1 MKKCIF
7 LYRQRYLS
15 YLVLLLLLWP
25 TVMLAAQGNIQIKG
39 KFSLKEAIRYIEET
53 SDYTFFYKDS
63 DLKDKSKKEINCS
76 GTIEEVLKNL
86 FNGSGVNYI
95 IKGKEVIFKVA
106 NAQNAEQQQPKKRVI
121 TGTIIDG
128 ETKEPII
135 GASVWLKNSSSGT
148 VTNLDGHYSLTI
160 EGIGGVLEFSYIG
173 MKKQEIAI
181 SNKNIIDVIL
191 NPDTKKLDEVVVVGY
206 GRQKKESVVGAI
218 SSLDVGELN
227 IPGSNISNVLAGQL
241 AGVVSMQ
248 ASGEPGKNSA
258 SDFYI
263 RGIASF
269 KGNSTPLVLVDGIER
284 ELDEV
289 VVVGYGRQKKES
301 VVGAI
306 SSLDVG
312 ELNIP
317 GSNISNVL
325 AGQLAGV
332 VSMQASGEP
341 GKNSASDFYIRGI
354 ASFKGN
360 STPLVLVDGIEREL
374 DLVDVDDIATFSILK
389 DASASAVYGVRGAN
403 GVILITTKKGS
414 EGKPRINVRAEM
426 GFKTPTRMPQMA
438 NSVQWAEM
446 YNEAKGL
453 TGNGDGG
460 YSSEAIQK
468 YSDGS
473 DPDLYPN
480 VNWLDQMYRNLAS
493 SERVTLN
500 LSGGGDICK
509 YYVSGGFYNEGSIFR
524 NAGDVYDYNSSIH
537 YTKFNFRANMD
548 FSVTPTTT
556 FNVNLANIYES
567 SWGPGAT
574 TSDIWGY
581 AFNTS
586 PNAFPVEYS
595 DGTLSAPSAASGSN
609 PWNLLVHSGYRE
621 QSWNSAQSL
630 IGVTQKL
637 DMITLGLTANI
648 KFSWDAS
655 NNTLQVRSKTPP
667 QFHAT
672 GRNED
677 GSLNYK
683 TIYEGSN
690 NLSYAAP
697 VTVSKITTYMEGSLN
712 YTRLF
717 AQKHR
722 IGALFLYNHKIYKL
736 LTAENQKKSL
746 PYKSQGLAGRL
757 TYAYMDRYFAEFN
770 MGYTGSENFARGHRF
785 GFFPAYAI
793 GWMVSS
799 EKWFEPLTKVVNDL
813 KLKAS
818 YGKVGNDDIGAS
830 RRWAYEPSV
839 NTVTGWSYGKTAN
852 QTGTGYRVGEIENTN
867 VSWEEATKVNAGI
880 ELRLFEK
887 LKIQADYFYEERN
900 GIFLARAGLPAIVGL
915 TTTPY
920 VNVGKAKVSG
930 LDGTLE
936 YQQQVG
942 KVLLTGRGN
951 FTFSRNQMLDN
962 DEPDWEYKY
971 QNSIGKPFGRNGA
984 AQRKGFIALGFFESQ
999 AEIDN
1004 SPKQMFGEYRI
1015 GDVKYKDVNG
1025 DGKIDTY
1032 DQIAIGYTDLPE
1044 ITYGFGLTAKWK
1056 NFDASVFFQ
1065 GVARTS
1071 IYLAGTPLRP
1081 FSSDNMDRSAIYED
1095 LYKYSWKTTNTPE
1108 QNASAKYPRL
1118 SYGAEAGSSN
1128 NSQSS
1133 TMWLRDRS
1141 FLRLK
1146 NAEIGYTLPK
1156 TWLNKTFIKS
1166 FRFYIAGTN
1175 LLTFSKFK
1183 LWDPELLDTTNG
1195 AKYPNNMTVTIG
1207 LNANF

>member
-1 MKKCIF
+1 MKEKHF
-7 LYRQRYLS
+7 SYWRYLRFIA
-15 YLVLLLLLWP
+15 VFMLLYP
-25 TVMLAAQGNIQIKG
+25 ISVLAAQGHISVKG
-39 KFSLKEAIRYIEET
+39 QFSLKEAIQFIEKNSE
-53 SDYTFFYKDS
+53 YTFFYKDS
-63 DLKDKSKKEINCS
+63 DLRDNTKKNINCS
-76 GTIEEVLKNL
+76 GTVEEVLKKL
-86 FNGSGVNYI
+86 FTDSGVNYI
-95 IKGKEVIFKVA
+95 IKGNEVIFKVSKTEK
-106 NAQNAEQQQPKKRVI
+106 AEQQQQQKKRVI
-121 TGTIIDG
+121 TGTVIDG
-128 ETKEPII
+128 DLKEPII
-135 GASVWLKNSSSGT
+135 GASVWLKNSSSGA
-148 VTNLDGHYSLTI
+148 VTNLDGKYTI
-160 EGIGGVLEFSYIG
+160 TVEGIGGVLEFSYIG
-173 MKKQEIAI
+173 MTKQEIVI
-181 SNKNIIDVIL
+181 GDQSIINVTL
-191 NPDTKKLDEVVVVGY
+191 NADTKKLDEVVVVGY
-206 GRQKKESVVGAI
+206 GHQKKESVVGAI
-218 SSLDVGELN
+218 SSLDVG
-227 IPGSNISNVLAGQL
+227 
-241 AGVVSMQ
+241 
-248 ASGEPGKNSA
+248 
-258 SDFYI
+258 D
-263 RGIASF
+263 
-269 KGNSTPLVLVDGIER
+269 
-284 ELDEV
+284 
-289 VVVGYGRQKKES
+289 
-301 VVGAI
+301 
-306 SSLDVG
+306 
-312 ELNIP
+312 LNIP

-403 GVILITTKKGS
+403 GVILITTKKGT

-426 GFKTPTRMPQMA
+426 GFKTPTRMPEMA

-460 YSSEAIQK
+460 YSAEQIQK
-468 YSDGS
+468 YGDGS
-473 DPDLYPN
+473 DTDLYPN

-493 SERVTLN
+493 SERITLN

-524 NAGDVYDYNSSIH
+524 NAGNVYDYNSSIH

-574 TSDIWGY
+574 TKDIWEY

-586 PNAFPVEYS
+586 PNAYPVQYS
-595 DGTLSAPSAASGSN
+595 DGTISAPSSASGFN

-637 DMITLGLTANI
+637 DMITPGLTANI

-672 GRNED
+672 GRNDD
-677 GSLNYK
+677 GSLDYK

-712 YTRLF
+712 YTHLF

-722 IGALFLYNHKIYKL
+722 VGVLFLYNHKIYKL

-757 TYAYMDRYFAEFN
+757 TYAYKDKYFAEFN

-785 GFFPAYAI
+785 GFFPAYAL

-818 YGKVGNDDIGAS
+818 YGKVGNDDIGAY
-830 RRWAYEPSV
+830 RRWAYEPTINAV
-839 NTVTGWSYGKTAN
+839 NGWKYGKTGN

-880 ELRLFEK
+880 ELRLFDK

-930 LDGTLE
+930 IDGTVE

-984 AQRKGFIALGFFESQ
+984 TQRKGLIALGFFESQ
-999 AEIDN
+999 EEIDN
-1004 SPKQMFGEYRI
+1004 SPTQMFGEYRV
-1015 GDVKYKDVNG
+1015 GDTKYKDVNG

-1032 DQIAIGYTDLPE
+1032 DQISIGYTDLPE

-1071 IYLAGTPLRP
+1071 TYLSGTPLRP

-1095 LYKYSWKTTNTPE
+1095 FYKYSWKTTNTAD
-1108 QNASAKYPRL
+1108 QNAAAKYPRL

-1128 NSQSS
+1128 NNQSS
-1133 TMWLRDRS
+1133 TIWLRDRS

-1156 TWLNKTFIKS
+1156 TWLSKTFIKS
-1166 FRFYIAGTN
+1166 FRFYVAGTN

>member
-1 MKKCIF
+1 MKEKHF
-7 LYRQRYLS
+7 STWRYLRFIA
-15 YLVLLLLLWP
+15 VFMLLYP
-25 TVMLAAQGNIQIKG
+25 ISVLAAQGHISVKG
-39 KFSLKEAIRYIEET
+39 QFSLKEAIQFIEKNSE
-53 SDYTFFYKDS
+53 YTFFYKDS
-63 DLKDKSKKEINCS
+63 DLRDNTKKNINCS
-76 GTIEEVLKNL
+76 GTIEEVLKKL
-86 FNGSGVNYI
+86 FTDSGVNYI
-95 IKGKEVIFKVA
+95 IKGNEVIFKV
-106 NAQNAEQQQPKKRVI
+106 NKTEKVEQQQQQKKRVI
-121 TGTIIDG
+121 TGVVIDG
-128 ETKEPII
+128 DLKEPII
-135 GASVWLKNSSSGT
+135 GASVWLKNSSSGA
-148 VTNLDGHYSLTI
+148 VTNLDGKYTI
-160 EGIGGVLEFSYIG
+160 TVEGIGGVLEFSYIG
-173 MKKQEIAI
+173 MKKQEIVI
-181 SNKNIIDVIL
+181 GDQSIINVTL
-191 NPDTKKLDEVVVVGY
+191 SADTKKLDEVVVVGY
-206 GRQKKESVVGAI
+206 GH
-218 SSLDVGELN
+218 
-227 IPGSNISNVLAGQL
+227 
-241 AGVVSMQ
+241 
-248 ASGEPGKNSA
+248 
-258 SDFYI
+258 
-263 RGIASF
+263 
-269 KGNSTPLVLVDGIER
+269 
-284 ELDEV
+284 
-289 VVVGYGRQKKES
+289 QKKES

-403 GVILITTKKGS
+403 GVILITTKKGT

-426 GFKTPTRMPQMA
+426 GFKTPTRMPEMA

-460 YSSEAIQK
+460 YSAEQIQK
-468 YSDGS
+468 YRDGS

-493 SERVTLN
+493 SERITLN

-524 NAGDVYDYNSSIH
+524 NAGNVYDYNSSIH

-574 TSDIWGY
+574 TKDIWEY

-586 PNAFPVEYS
+586 PNAYPVQYS
-595 DGTLSAPSAASGSN
+595 DGTISAPSSASGFN

-637 DMITLGLTANI
+637 DMITPGLTANI

-672 GRNED
+672 GRNDD
-677 GSLNYK
+677 GSLDYK

-697 VTVSKITTYMEGSLN
+697 VTESKITTYMEGSLN
-712 YTRLF
+712 YTHLF

-722 IGALFLYNHKIYKL
+722 VGVLFLYNHKIYKL

-757 TYAYMDRYFAEFN
+757 TYAYKDKYFAEFN

-785 GFFPAYAI
+785 GFFPAYAL

-818 YGKVGNDDIGAS
+818 YGKVGNDDIGAQ
-830 RRWAYEPSV
+830 RRWAYEPTINAV
-839 NTVTGWSYGKTAN
+839 NGWKYGKTGN
-852 QTGTGYRVGEIENTN
+852 QTGAGYRVGEIENTN

-880 ELRLFEK
+880 ELRLFDK

-900 GIFLARAGLPAIVGL
+900 GIFLHVQDCRLL
-915 TTTPY
+915 
-920 VNVGKAKVSG
+920 S
-930 LDGTLE
+930 
-936 YQQQVG
+936 
-942 KVLLTGRGN
+942 VLR
-951 FTFSRNQMLDN
+951 Q
-962 DEPDWEYKY
+962 
-971 QNSIGKPFGRNGA
+971 
-984 AQRKGFIALGFFESQ
+984 
-999 AEIDN
+999 
-1004 SPKQMFGEYRI
+1004 
-1015 GDVKYKDVNG
+1015 
-1025 DGKIDTY
+1025 
-1032 DQIAIGYTDLPE
+1032 
-1044 ITYGFGLTAKWK
+1044 
-1056 NFDASVFFQ
+1056 
-1065 GVARTS
+1065 
-1071 IYLAGTPLRP
+1071 
-1081 FSSDNMDRSAIYED
+1081 
-1095 LYKYSWKTTNTPE
+1095 
-1108 QNASAKYPRL
+1108 
-1118 SYGAEAGSSN
+1118 
-1128 NSQSS
+1128 
-1133 TMWLRDRS
+1133 
-1141 FLRLK
+1141 
-1146 NAEIGYTLPK
+1146 
-1156 TWLNKTFIKS
+1156 
-1166 FRFYIAGTN
+1166 
-1175 LLTFSKFK
+1175 LL
-1183 LWDPELLDTTNG
+1183 
-1195 AKYPNNMTVTIG
+1195 M
-1207 LNANF
+1207 

>member
-1 MKKCIF
+1 MKEKHF
-7 LYRQRYLS
+7 SHWRYLRFIA
-15 YLVLLLLLWP
+15 VFMLLYP
-25 TVMLAAQGNIQIKG
+25 ISVLAAQGHISVKG
-39 KFSLKEAIRYIEET
+39 QFSLKEAIQFIEKNSE
-53 SDYTFFYKDS
+53 YTFFYKDS
-63 DLKDKSKKEINCS
+63 DLRDNTKKNINCS
-76 GTIEEVLKNL
+76 GTIEEVLKKL
-86 FNGSGVNYI
+86 FTDSGVNYI
-95 IKGKEVIFKVA
+95 IKGKEIIFKV
-106 NAQNAEQQQPKKRVI
+106 NKTEKVEQQQQQKKRVI
-121 TGTIIDG
+121 TGTVTDG
-128 ETKEPII
+128 DLKEPII
-135 GASVWLKNSSSGT
+135 GASVWLKNSSTGA
-148 VTNLDGHYSLTI
+148 VTNLDGKYTI
-160 EGIGGVLEFSYIG
+160 TVEGIGGVLEFSYIG
-173 MKKQEIAI
+173 MKKQEI
-181 SNKNIIDVIL
+181 VIGDQSVINVTL
-191 NPDTKKLDEVVVVGY
+191 SADTKKLDEVVVVGY
-206 GRQKKESVVGAI
+206 GHQKKESVVGAI

-227 IPGSNISNVLAGQL
+227 V
-241 AGVVSMQ
+241 
-248 ASGEPGKNSA
+248 
-258 SDFYI
+258 
-263 RGIASF
+263 
-269 KGNSTPLVLVDGIER
+269 
-284 ELDEV
+284 
-289 VVVGYGRQKKES
+289 
-301 VVGAI
+301 
-306 SSLDVG
+306 
-312 ELNIP
+312 P

-403 GVILITTKKGS
+403 GVILITTKKGT

-460 YSSEAIQK
+460 YSAEQIQM
-468 YSDGS
+468 YRDGS
-473 DPDLYPN
+473 DSDLYPN
-480 VNWLDQMYRNLAS
+480 VNWLGQMYKDLAS

-567 SWGPGAT
+567 SWGPGAKIE
-574 TSDIWGY
+574 DIWTN

-586 PNAFPVEYS
+586 PNAYPVEYS
-595 DGTLSAPSAASGSN
+595 DGTISAPSAAVGNN

-621 QSWNSAQSL
+621 QNWSSAQSL
-630 IGVTQKL
+630 IGLTQKL
-637 DMITLGLTANI
+637 DMITPGLTANI

-655 NNTLQVRSKTPP
+655 NNTLQVRTKTAPAY
-667 QFHAT
+667 HAT

-677 GSLNYK
+677 GSLQYK
-683 TIYEGSN
+683 RIYEGSN

-712 YTRLF
+712 YTHLF

-757 TYAYMDRYFAEFN
+757 TYAYKDKYFAEFN

-785 GFFPAYAI
+785 GFFPAYAL

-799 EKWFEPLTKVVNDL
+799 EKWFEPLAKVVNDL

-818 YGKVGNDDIGAS
+818 YGKVGNDDIGAQ
-830 RRWAYEPSV
+830 RRWAYEPTI
-839 NTVTGWSYGKTAN
+839 NTPGGWKYGETAN
-852 QTGTGYRVGEIENTN
+852 QSGTGYRVGEIENTN

-880 ELRLFEK
+880 ELRLFDK

-930 LDGTLE
+930 IDGTLE
-936 YQQQVG
+936 YQQKVG

-951 FTFSRNQMLDN
+951 FTFSRNQMVEN
-962 DEPDWEYKY
+962 DQPDWEYKY
-971 QNSIGKPFGRNGA
+971 QNVTGKPFGRKGA
-984 AQRKGFIALGFFESQ
+984 TQRKGLVALGFFESQ
-999 AEIDN
+999 EEIDN
-1004 SPKQMFGEYRI
+1004 SPTQMFGEYRV
-1015 GDVKYKDVNG
+1015 GDIKYQDING

-1032 DQIAIGYTDLPE
+1032 DQISIGYTDLPE

-1065 GVARTS
+1065 GVSHTS
-1071 IYLAGTPLRP
+1071 IYLSGNPLRA
-1081 FSSDNMDRSAIYED
+1081 FSSDNMDRTSIYED
-1095 LYKYSWKTTNTPE
+1095 IYKYSWKTTNTAE
-1108 QNASAKYPRL
+1108 QNAAAKYPRL
-1118 SYGAEAGSSN
+1118 SYGAEAGSN
-1128 NSQSS
+1128 NNDQSS
-1133 TMWLRDRS
+1133 TLWLRDRS

-1146 NAEIGYTLPK
+1146 NAEVGYTLPK
-1156 TWLNKTFIKS
+1156 TWLSKTFIKS
-1166 FRFYIAGTN
+1166 FRFYVTGTN

>member
-1 MKKCIF
+1 MKEKHF
-7 LYRQRYLS
+7 STWRYLRFIA
-15 YLVLLLLLWP
+15 VFMLLYP
-25 TVMLAAQGNIQIKG
+25 ISVLAAQGHISVKG
-39 KFSLKEAIRYIEET
+39 QFSLKEAIQFIEKNSE
-53 SDYTFFYKDS
+53 YTFFYKDS
-63 DLKDKSKKEINCS
+63 DLRDNTKKNINCS
-76 GTIEEVLKNL
+76 GTIEEVLKKL
-86 FNGSGVNYI
+86 FTDSGVNYI
-95 IKGKEVIFKVA
+95 IKGNEVIFKV
-106 NAQNAEQQQPKKRVI
+106 NKTEKVEQQQQQKKRVI
-121 TGTIIDG
+121 TGVVIDG
-128 ETKEPII
+128 DLKEPII
-135 GASVWLKNSSSGT
+135 GASVWLKNSSSGA
-148 VTNLDGHYSLTI
+148 VTNLDGKYTI
-160 EGIGGVLEFSYIG
+160 TVEGIGGVLEFSYIG
-173 MKKQEIAI
+173 MKKQEIVI
-181 SNKNIIDVIL
+181 GDQSIINVTL
-191 NPDTKKLDEVVVVGY
+191 SADTKKLDEVVVVGY
-206 GRQKKESVVGAI
+206 GH
-218 SSLDVGELN
+218 
-227 IPGSNISNVLAGQL
+227 
-241 AGVVSMQ
+241 
-248 ASGEPGKNSA
+248 
-258 SDFYI
+258 
-263 RGIASF
+263 
-269 KGNSTPLVLVDGIER
+269 
-284 ELDEV
+284 
-289 VVVGYGRQKKES
+289 QKKES

-403 GVILITTKKGS
+403 GVILITTKKGT

-426 GFKTPTRMPQMA
+426 GFKTPTRMPEMA

-460 YSSEAIQK
+460 YSAEQIQK
-468 YSDGS
+468 YRDGS

-493 SERVTLN
+493 SERITLN

-524 NAGDVYDYNSSIH
+524 NAGNVYDYNSSIH

-574 TSDIWGY
+574 TKDIWEY

-586 PNAFPVEYS
+586 PNAYPVQYS
-595 DGTLSAPSAASGSN
+595 DGTISAPSSASGFN

-637 DMITLGLTANI
+637 DMITPGLTANI

-672 GRNED
+672 GRNDD
-677 GSLNYK
+677 GSLDYK

-697 VTVSKITTYMEGSLN
+697 VTESKITTYMEGSLN
-712 YTRLF
+712 YTHLF

-722 IGALFLYNHKIYKL
+722 VGVLFLYNHKIYKL

-757 TYAYMDRYFAEFN
+757 TYAYKDKYFAEFN

-785 GFFPAYAI
+785 GFFPAYAL

-818 YGKVGNDDIGAS
+818 YGKVGNDDIGAQ
-830 RRWAYEPSV
+830 RRWAYEPTINAV
-839 NTVTGWSYGKTAN
+839 NGWKYGKTGN
-852 QTGTGYRVGEIENTN
+852 QTGAGYRVGEIENTN

-880 ELRLFEK
+880 ELRLFDK

-930 LDGTLE
+930 IDGTVE

-942 KVLLTGRGN
+942 
-951 FTFSRNQMLDN
+951 
-962 DEPDWEYKY
+962 
-971 QNSIGKPFGRNGA
+971 
-984 AQRKGFIALGFFESQ
+984 
-999 AEIDN
+999 
-1004 SPKQMFGEYRI
+1004 
-1015 GDVKYKDVNG
+1015 
-1025 DGKIDTY
+1025 
-1032 DQIAIGYTDLPE
+1032 
-1044 ITYGFGLTAKWK
+1044 
-1056 NFDASVFFQ
+1056 
-1065 GVARTS
+1065 
-1071 IYLAGTPLRP
+1071 
-1081 FSSDNMDRSAIYED
+1081 
-1095 LYKYSWKTTNTPE
+1095 
-1108 QNASAKYPRL
+1108 
-1118 SYGAEAGSSN
+1118 
-1128 NSQSS
+1128 
-1133 TMWLRDRS
+1133 
-1141 FLRLK
+1141 
-1146 NAEIGYTLPK
+1146 
-1156 TWLNKTFIKS
+1156 
-1166 FRFYIAGTN
+1166 
-1175 LLTFSKFK
+1175 
-1183 LWDPELLDTTNG
+1183 
-1195 AKYPNNMTVTIG
+1195 
-1207 LNANF
+1207 

>member
-1 MKKCIF
+1 MKEKHF
-7 LYRQRYLS
+7 STWRYLRFIA
-15 YLVLLLLLWP
+15 VFMLLYP
-25 TVMLAAQGNIQIKG
+25 ISVLAAQGHISVKG
-39 KFSLKEAIRYIEET
+39 QFSLKEAIQFIEKNSE
-53 SDYTFFYKDS
+53 YTFFYKDS
-63 DLKDKSKKEINCS
+63 DLRDNTKKNINCS
-76 GTIEEVLKNL
+76 GTIEEVLKKL
-86 FNGSGVNYI
+86 FTDSGVNYI
-95 IKGKEVIFKVA
+95 IKGNEVIFKV
-106 NAQNAEQQQPKKRVI
+106 NKTEKVEQQQQQKKRVI
-121 TGTIIDG
+121 TGVVIDG
-128 ETKEPII
+128 DLKEPII
-135 GASVWLKNSSSGT
+135 GASVWLKNSSSGA
-148 VTNLDGHYSLTI
+148 VTNLDGKYTI
-160 EGIGGVLEFSYIG
+160 TVEGIGGVLEFSYIG
-173 MKKQEIAI
+173 MKKQEIVI
-181 SNKNIIDVIL
+181 GDQSIINVTL
-191 NPDTKKLDEVVVVGY
+191 SADTKKLDEVVVVGY
-206 GRQKKESVVGAI
+206 GH
-218 SSLDVGELN
+218 
-227 IPGSNISNVLAGQL
+227 
-241 AGVVSMQ
+241 
-248 ASGEPGKNSA
+248 
-258 SDFYI
+258 
-263 RGIASF
+263 
-269 KGNSTPLVLVDGIER
+269 
-284 ELDEV
+284 
-289 VVVGYGRQKKES
+289 QKKES

-403 GVILITTKKGS
+403 GVILITTKKGT

-426 GFKTPTRMPQMA
+426 GFKTPTRMPEMA

-460 YSSEAIQK
+460 YSAEQIQK
-468 YSDGS
+468 YRDGS

-493 SERVTLN
+493 SERITLN

-524 NAGDVYDYNSSIH
+524 NAGNVYDYNSSIH

-574 TSDIWGY
+574 TKDIWEY

-586 PNAFPVEYS
+586 PNAYPVQYS
-595 DGTLSAPSAASGSN
+595 DGTISAPSSASGFN

-637 DMITLGLTANI
+637 DMITPGLTANI

-672 GRNED
+672 GRNDD
-677 GSLNYK
+677 GSLDYK

-690 NLSYAAP
+690 NLSYAPP
-697 VTVSKITTYMEGSLN
+697 VTESKITTYMEGSLN
-712 YTRLF
+712 YTHLF

-722 IGALFLYNHKIYKL
+722 VGVLFLYNHKIYKL

-757 TYAYMDRYFAEFN
+757 TYAYKDKYFAEFN

-785 GFFPAYAI
+785 GFFPAYAL
-793 GWMVSS
+793 GWMMSS

-818 YGKVGNDDIGAS
+818 YGKVGNDDIGAQ
-830 RRWAYEPSV
+830 RRWAYEPTI
-839 NTVTGWSYGKTAN
+839 NTLNGWKYGKTGN

-880 ELRLFEK
+880 ELRLFDK

-930 LDGTLE
+930 IDGTVE

-971 QNSIGKPFGRNGA
+971 QNF
-984 AQRKGFIALGFFESQ
+984 
-999 AEIDN
+999 
-1004 SPKQMFGEYRI
+1004 YR
-1015 GDVKYKDVNG
+1015 
-1025 DGKIDTY
+1025 
-1032 DQIAIGYTDLPE
+1032 
-1044 ITYGFGLTAKWK
+1044 
-1056 NFDASVFFQ
+1056 
-1065 GVARTS
+1065 
-1071 IYLAGTPLRP
+1071 
-1081 FSSDNMDRSAIYED
+1081 
-1095 LYKYSWKTTNTPE
+1095 
-1108 QNASAKYPRL
+1108 
-1118 SYGAEAGSSN
+1118 
-1128 NSQSS
+1128 
-1133 TMWLRDRS
+1133 
-1141 FLRLK
+1141 
-1146 NAEIGYTLPK
+1146 
-1156 TWLNKTFIKS
+1156 
-1166 FRFYIAGTN
+1166 
-1175 LLTFSKFK
+1175 
-1183 LWDPELLDTTNG
+1183 
-1195 AKYPNNMTVTIG
+1195 
-1207 LNANF
+1207 

>member
-86 FNGSGVNYI
+86 FKGSGVNYI

-135 GASVWLKNSSSGT
+135 GASVWSKNSSSGT

-181 SNKNIIDVIL
+181 SNKNVIDVIL
-191 NPDTKKLDEVVVVGY
+191 NPDTKK
-206 GRQKKESVVGAI
+206 
-218 SSLDVGELN
+218 
-227 IPGSNISNVLAGQL
+227 
-241 AGVVSMQ
+241 
-248 ASGEPGKNSA
+248 
-258 SDFYI
+258 
-263 RGIASF
+263 
-269 KGNSTPLVLVDGIER
+269 
-284 ELDEV
+284 LDEV

-1004 SPKQMFGEYRI
+1004 SPKQMFGEYRV

-1156 TWLNKTFIKS
+1156 NWLNKTFIKS

>member
-1 MKKCIF
+1 MKEKHF
-7 LYRQRYLS
+7 STWRYLRFIA
-15 YLVLLLLLWP
+15 VFMLLYP
-25 TVMLAAQGNIQIKG
+25 ISVLAAQGHISVKG
-39 KFSLKEAIRYIEET
+39 QFSLKEAIQFIEKNSE
-53 SDYTFFYKDS
+53 YTFFYKDS
-63 DLKDKSKKEINCS
+63 DLRDNTKKNINCS
-76 GTIEEVLKNL
+76 GTIEEVLKKL
-86 FNGSGVNYI
+86 FTDSGVNYI
-95 IKGKEVIFKVA
+95 IKGNEVIFKV
-106 NAQNAEQQQPKKRVI
+106 NKTEKVEQQQQQKKRVI
-121 TGTIIDG
+121 TGVVIDG
-128 ETKEPII
+128 DLKEPII
-135 GASVWLKNSSSGT
+135 GASVWLKNSSSGA
-148 VTNLDGHYSLTI
+148 VTNLDGKYTI
-160 EGIGGVLEFSYIG
+160 TVEGIGGVLEFSYIG
-173 MKKQEIAI
+173 MKKQEIVI
-181 SNKNIIDVIL
+181 GDQSIINVTL
-191 NPDTKKLDEVVVVGY
+191 SADTKKLDEVVVVGY
-206 GRQKKESVVGAI
+206 GH
-218 SSLDVGELN
+218 
-227 IPGSNISNVLAGQL
+227 
-241 AGVVSMQ
+241 
-248 ASGEPGKNSA
+248 
-258 SDFYI
+258 
-263 RGIASF
+263 
-269 KGNSTPLVLVDGIER
+269 
-284 ELDEV
+284 
-289 VVVGYGRQKKES
+289 QKKES

-403 GVILITTKKGS
+403 GVILITTKKGT

-426 GFKTPTRMPQMA
+426 GFKTPTRMPEMA

-460 YSSEAIQK
+460 YSAEQIQK
-468 YSDGS
+468 YRDGS

-493 SERVTLN
+493 SERITLN

-524 NAGDVYDYNSSIH
+524 NAGNVYDYNSSIH

-574 TSDIWGY
+574 TKDIWEY

-586 PNAFPVEYS
+586 PNAYPVQYS
-595 DGTLSAPSAASGSN
+595 DGTISAPSSASGFN

-637 DMITLGLTANI
+637 DMITPGLTANI

-672 GRNED
+672 GRNDD
-677 GSLNYK
+677 GSLDYK

-697 VTVSKITTYMEGSLN
+697 VTESKITTYMEGSLN
-712 YTRLF
+712 YTHLF

-722 IGALFLYNHKIYKL
+722 VGVLFLYNHKIYKL

-757 TYAYMDRYFAEFN
+757 TYAYKDKYFAEFN

-785 GFFPAYAI
+785 GFFPAYAL

-818 YGKVGNDDIGAS
+818 YGKVGNDDIGAQ
-830 RRWAYEPSV
+830 RRWAYEPTINAV
-839 NTVTGWSYGKTAN
+839 NGWKYGKTGN
-852 QTGTGYRVGEIENTN
+852 QTGAGYRVGEIENTN

-880 ELRLFEK
+880 ELRLFDK

-930 LDGTLE
+930 IDGTVE

-942 KVLLTGRGN
+942 KV
-951 FTFSRNQMLDN
+951 
-962 DEPDWEYKY
+962 
-971 QNSIGKPFGRNGA
+971 
-984 AQRKGFIALGFFESQ
+984 
-999 AEIDN
+999 
-1004 SPKQMFGEYRI
+1004 
-1015 GDVKYKDVNG
+1015 
-1025 DGKIDTY
+1025 
-1032 DQIAIGYTDLPE
+1032 
-1044 ITYGFGLTAKWK
+1044 
-1056 NFDASVFFQ
+1056 
-1065 GVARTS
+1065 
-1071 IYLAGTPLRP
+1071 
-1081 FSSDNMDRSAIYED
+1081 
-1095 LYKYSWKTTNTPE
+1095 
-1108 QNASAKYPRL
+1108 
-1118 SYGAEAGSSN
+1118 
-1128 NSQSS
+1128 
-1133 TMWLRDRS
+1133 
-1141 FLRLK
+1141 
-1146 NAEIGYTLPK
+1146 
-1156 TWLNKTFIKS
+1156 
-1166 FRFYIAGTN
+1166 
-1175 LLTFSKFK
+1175 
-1183 LWDPELLDTTNG
+1183 
-1195 AKYPNNMTVTIG
+1195 
-1207 LNANF
+1207 

>member
-181 SNKNIIDVIL
+181 SNKNVIDVIL
-191 NPDTKKLDEVVVVGY
+191 NPDTKK
-206 GRQKKESVVGAI
+206 
-218 SSLDVGELN
+218 
-227 IPGSNISNVLAGQL
+227 
-241 AGVVSMQ
+241 
-248 ASGEPGKNSA
+248 
-258 SDFYI
+258 
-263 RGIASF
+263 
-269 KGNSTPLVLVDGIER
+269 
-284 ELDEV
+284 LDEV

-697 VTVSKITTYMEGSLN
+697 VTVSKITTMRQ
-712 YTRLF
+712 T
-717 AQKHR
+717 
-722 IGALFLYNHKIYKL
+722 
-736 LTAENQKKSL
+736 
-746 PYKSQGLAGRL
+746 
-757 TYAYMDRYFAEFN
+757 
-770 MGYTGSENFARGHRF
+770 
-785 GFFPAYAI
+785 FF
-793 GWMVSS
+793 V
-799 EKWFEPLTKVVNDL
+799 
-813 KLKAS
+813 
-818 YGKVGNDDIGAS
+818 
-830 RRWAYEPSV
+830 
-839 NTVTGWSYGKTAN
+839 
-852 QTGTGYRVGEIENTN
+852 
-867 VSWEEATKVNAGI
+867 
-880 ELRLFEK
+880 
-887 LKIQADYFYEERN
+887 
-900 GIFLARAGLPAIVGL
+900 
-915 TTTPY
+915 
-920 VNVGKAKVSG
+920 
-930 LDGTLE
+930 
-936 YQQQVG
+936 
-942 KVLLTGRGN
+942 
-951 FTFSRNQMLDN
+951 
-962 DEPDWEYKY
+962 
-971 QNSIGKPFGRNGA
+971 
-984 AQRKGFIALGFFESQ
+984 
-999 AEIDN
+999 
-1004 SPKQMFGEYRI
+1004 
-1015 GDVKYKDVNG
+1015 
-1025 DGKIDTY
+1025 
-1032 DQIAIGYTDLPE
+1032 
-1044 ITYGFGLTAKWK
+1044 
-1056 NFDASVFFQ
+1056 
-1065 GVARTS
+1065 
-1071 IYLAGTPLRP
+1071 
-1081 FSSDNMDRSAIYED
+1081 
-1095 LYKYSWKTTNTPE
+1095 
-1108 QNASAKYPRL
+1108 
-1118 SYGAEAGSSN
+1118 
-1128 NSQSS
+1128 
-1133 TMWLRDRS
+1133 
-1141 FLRLK
+1141 
-1146 NAEIGYTLPK
+1146 
-1156 TWLNKTFIKS
+1156 
-1166 FRFYIAGTN
+1166 
-1175 LLTFSKFK
+1175 
-1183 LWDPELLDTTNG
+1183 
-1195 AKYPNNMTVTIG
+1195 
-1207 LNANF
+1207 

>member
-1 MKKCIF
+1 MKEKHF
-7 LYRQRYLS
+7 SYWRYLRFIA
-15 YLVLLLLLWP
+15 VFMLLYP
-25 TVMLAAQGNIQIKG
+25 ISVLAAQGHISVKG
-39 KFSLKEAIRYIEET
+39 QFSLKEAIQFIEKNSE
-53 SDYTFFYKDS
+53 YTFFYKDS
-63 DLKDKSKKEINCS
+63 DLRDNTKKNINCS
-76 GTIEEVLKNL
+76 GTIEEVLKKL
-86 FNGSGVNYI
+86 FTDSGVNYI
-95 IKGKEVIFKVA
+95 IKGNEVIFKV
-106 NAQNAEQQQPKKRVI
+106 NKTEKVEQQQQQKKRVI
-121 TGTIIDG
+121 TGTVIDG
-128 ETKEPII
+128 DLKEPII
-135 GASVWLKNSSSGT
+135 GASVWLKNSSSGA
-148 VTNLDGHYSLTI
+148 VTNLDGKYTI
-160 EGIGGVLEFSYIG
+160 TVEGIGGVLEFSYIG
-173 MKKQEIAI
+173 MKKQEI
-181 SNKNIIDVIL
+181 VIGDQSVINVTL
-191 NPDTKKLDEVVVVGY
+191 SADTKKLDEVVVVGY
-206 GRQKKESVVGAI
+206 GH
-218 SSLDVGELN
+218 
-227 IPGSNISNVLAGQL
+227 
-241 AGVVSMQ
+241 
-248 ASGEPGKNSA
+248 
-258 SDFYI
+258 
-263 RGIASF
+263 
-269 KGNSTPLVLVDGIER
+269 
-284 ELDEV
+284 
-289 VVVGYGRQKKES
+289 QKKES

-426 GFKTPTRMPQMA
+426 GFKSPTRMPEMA

-460 YSSEAIQK
+460 YSAEQIQK
-468 YSDGS
+468 YREGS
-473 DPDLYPN
+473 DTDLYPN

-493 SERVTLN
+493 SERITLN

-524 NAGDVYDYNSSIH
+524 NAGNVYDYNSSIH

-574 TSDIWGY
+574 TKDIWEY

-586 PNAFPVEYS
+586 PNAYPVQYS
-595 DGTLSAPSAASGSN
+595 DGTISAPSSASGFN

-637 DMITLGLTANI
+637 DMITPGLTANI

-672 GRNED
+672 GRNDD

-697 VTVSKITTYMEGSLN
+697 VTESKITTYMEGSLN
-712 YTRLF
+712 YTHLF

-722 IGALFLYNHKIYKL
+722 VGVLLLYNHKIYKL

-757 TYAYMDRYFAEFN
+757 TYAYKDKYFAEFN

-785 GFFPAYAI
+785 GFFPAYAL

-818 YGKVGNDDIGAS
+818 YGKVGNDDIGAY
-830 RRWAYEPSV
+830 RRWAYEPTI
-839 NTVTGWSYGKTAN
+839 NTLNGWKYGKTGN

-880 ELRLFEK
+880 ELRLFDK

-930 LDGTLE
+930 IDGTIE

-984 AQRKGFIALGFFESQ
+984 TQRKGLIALGFFESQ
-999 AEIDN
+999 EEIDN
-1004 SPKQMFGEYRI
+1004 SPTQMFGEYRV
-1015 GDVKYKDVNG
+1015 GDTKYKDVNG

-1032 DQIAIGYTDLPE
+1032 DQISIGYTDLPE

-1071 IYLAGTPLRP
+1071 TYLSGTPLRP

-1095 LYKYSWKTTNTPE
+1095 LYKYSWKTTNTDAE
-1108 QNASAKYPRL
+1108 NAAAKYPRL

-1128 NSQSS
+1128 NNQSS
-1133 TMWLRDRS
+1133 TIWLRDRS

-1166 FRFYIAGTN
+1166 FRFYVAGTN

>member
-1 MKKCIF
+1 MKEKHF
-7 LYRQRYLS
+7 STWRYLRFIA
-15 YLVLLLLLWP
+15 VFMLLYP
-25 TVMLAAQGNIQIKG
+25 ISVLAAQGHISVKG
-39 KFSLKEAIRYIEET
+39 QFSLKEAIQFIEKNSE
-53 SDYTFFYKDS
+53 YTFFYKDS
-63 DLKDKSKKEINCS
+63 DLRDNTKKNINCS
-76 GTIEEVLKNL
+76 GTIEEVLKKL
-86 FNGSGVNYI
+86 FTDSGVNYI
-95 IKGKEVIFKVA
+95 IKGNEVIFKV
-106 NAQNAEQQQPKKRVI
+106 NKTEKVEQQQQQKKRVI
-121 TGTIIDG
+121 TGVVIDG
-128 ETKEPII
+128 DLKEPII
-135 GASVWLKNSSSGT
+135 GASVWLKNSSSGA
-148 VTNLDGHYSLTI
+148 VTNLDGKYTI
-160 EGIGGVLEFSYIG
+160 TVEGIGGVLEFSYIG
-173 MKKQEIAI
+173 MKKQEIVI
-181 SNKNIIDVIL
+181 GDQSIINVTL
-191 NPDTKKLDEVVVVGY
+191 SADTKKLDEVVVVGY
-206 GRQKKESVVGAI
+206 GH
-218 SSLDVGELN
+218 
-227 IPGSNISNVLAGQL
+227 
-241 AGVVSMQ
+241 
-248 ASGEPGKNSA
+248 
-258 SDFYI
+258 
-263 RGIASF
+263 
-269 KGNSTPLVLVDGIER
+269 
-284 ELDEV
+284 
-289 VVVGYGRQKKES
+289 QKKES

-403 GVILITTKKGS
+403 GVILITTKKGT

-426 GFKTPTRMPQMA
+426 GFKTPTRMPEMA

-460 YSSEAIQK
+460 YSAEQIQK
-468 YSDGS
+468 YRDGS

-493 SERVTLN
+493 SERITLN

-524 NAGDVYDYNSSIH
+524 NAGNVYDYNSSIH

-574 TSDIWGY
+574 TKDIWEY

-586 PNAFPVEYS
+586 PNAYPVQYS
-595 DGTLSAPSAASGSN
+595 DGTISAPSSASGFN

-637 DMITLGLTANI
+637 DMITPGLTANI

-672 GRNED
+672 GRNDD
-677 GSLNYK
+677 GSLDYK

-697 VTVSKITTYMEGSLN
+697 VTESKITTYMEGSLN
-712 YTRLF
+712 YTHLF

-722 IGALFLYNHKIYKL
+722 VGVLFLYNHKIYKL

-757 TYAYMDRYFAEFN
+757 TYAYKDKYFAEFN

-785 GFFPAYAI
+785 GFFPAYAL

-818 YGKVGNDDIGAS
+818 YGKVGNDDIGAQ
-830 RRWAYEPSV
+830 RRWAYEPTINAV
-839 NTVTGWSYGKTAN
+839 NGWKYGKTGN
-852 QTGTGYRVGEIENTN
+852 QTGAGYRVGEIENTN

-880 ELRLFEK
+880 ELRLFDK

-930 LDGTLE
+930 IDGTVE

-984 AQRKGFIALGFFESQ
+984 TQRKGLVALGFFESQ
-999 AEIDN
+999 EEIDN
-1004 SPKQMFGEYRI
+1004 SPTQMFGEYRV
-1015 GDVKYKDVNG
+1015 GDTKYKDVNG
-1025 DGKIDTY
+1025 DKVIDANDVT
-1032 DQIAIGYTDLPE
+1032 AIGYSTAAPE
-1044 ITYGFGLTAKWK
+1044 IYYSFHLGAEWKGIGL
-1056 NFDASVFFQ
+1056 DAMFQ
-1065 GVARTS
+1065 GTGNYSAVLNTKSMFWPLINNTS
-1071 IYLAGTPLRP
+1071 LSTHY
-1081 FSSDNMDRSAIYED
+1081 YENR
-1095 LYKYSWKTTNTPE
+1095 WTPE
-1108 QNASAKYPRL
+1108 NLNAKYPRL
-1118 SYGAEAGSSN
+1118 S
-1128 NSQSS
+1128 SQSNANNYQ
-1133 TMWLRDRS
+1133 TNTIWLADRS
-1141 FLRLK
+1141 FLKLRNVEVYYKFPQHLMK
-1146 NAEIGYTLPK
+1146 RTKILGSAKLYVRGVD
-1156 TWLNKTFIKS
+1156 
-1166 FRFYIAGTN
+1166 
-1175 LLTFSKFK
+1175 LLCFDHIDVA
-1183 LWDPELLDTTNG
+1183 DPESYGATNPLTKSVVVG
-1195 AKYPNNMTVTIG
+1195 VKIG
-1207 LNANF
+1207 F